1 MRRTVAVKMFAL
13 AAATAGL
20 FFLGATAAHADDL
33 PAPDASTTV
42 TTTSPTPSPSPTSN
56 NPWD

>member
-20 FFLGATAAHADDL
+20 FFLGVTAAHADDL
-33 PAPDASTTV
+33 PAPDSSTTV
-42 TTTSPTPSPSPTSN
+42 TTVTSPTPSPTSN